1 MTRKELVKLSEE
13 ETNWRVSNTSIRG
26 EYNKK
31 GRNLSY
37 ASGIKFA
44 GKNVDI
50 KAGIPE
56 SSTMF
61 KLAENSSKNGES
73 LGKILFH
80 VHVV

>member
-1 MTRKELVKLSEE
+1 MRRRQIEEFPTQVSEE
-13 ETNWRVSNTSIRG
+13 NTI
-26 EYNKK
+26 KK

-61 KLAENSSKNGES
+61 KLAENSSRNGES
-73 LGKILFH
+73 LGKVLFY